1 MSVKQLSIFLENRPG
16 RLVTVAKVLG
26 DAGVSI
32 LALSVADT
40 KDFGI
45 LRLIVNDIAKA
56 DEALHA
62 QGILCQIS
70 DVTAVEI
77 GSAPGS
83 LAFVLDLFTKTGV
96 NVEYMY
102 AIAEPCSTHPVMI
115 FRFDQPSVAI
125 EGLLEAGIHV
135 CTDEEILQHGIK
147 A

>member
-16 RLVTVAKVLG
+16 RLVTVANVLG
-26 DAGVSI
+26 AADVSI

-45 LRLIVNDIAKA
+45 LRLIVNRLEAA
-56 DEALHA
+56 VEALRSN
-62 QGILCQIS
+62 GILCQVN

-83 LAFVLDLFTKTGV
+83 LARVLELFTAAGV

-102 AIAEPCSTHPVMI
+102 AIAEPRSTHPVMV
-115 FRFDQPSVAI
+115 FRFDEAKPA
-125 EGLLEAGIHV
+125 LEALKAANIRIF
-135 CTDEEILQHGIK
+135 TDQELIG
-147 A
+147 